1 MGEPS
6 AAFHTKA
13 SARKLLELPSS
24 VLDLI
29 FDEFYD
35 HDLAQLCQVSKAARD
50 HASAKLYL
58 GLNHIFGLRR
68 PRRNG
73 TEVDDL
79 AAFLETLATSDY
91 NYARHIR
98 QVIFDTVQEGKLGE
112 HSCLEYTYEHSSGK
126 FLQSLILA
134 ILKRAEIVERF
145 EWNVRLEISPLVY
158 QLLHRMQT
166 VRRLYVRMQVGPSLH
181 SPIKSDLPSTGI
193 SASTASMWANAA
205 NQPVQIQQ
213 THGAATNYATH
224 SRSTTNAVRRLPV
237 MQHKSQAKTFSGF
250 RDLTNLAVLDM
261 DTLECV
267 PEIAECIRNC
277 SKTLKSLELSISD
290 KYARRARKTGEDEP
304 LSEPQ
309 ISEDD
314 ISEVLTVPSPPITV
328 TGFEAVPVPK
338 PPETSQALRLAQEG
352 ALARIFEAAA
362 PKHADMTLRTA
373 AGQIIAQGDHEMST
387 LLKKQ
392 KTMAEDEKF
401 LQAIAEIA
409 RRDKERNLDSTN
421 RALSPELH
429 TKLEQATFQ
438 YMSGCKTSGKQV
450 AGKSKPIVKA
460 VKKSPPKNALKT
472 HKPPQSAAAQ
482 KPGQT
487 AMFVQG
493 PWGKQYGSPK
503 NVGLPKHNGPGT
515 TSSNSSEAYSWTPY
529 QTGPVSYTN
538 TSSYTAGPSMSSPK
552 SVYPLV
558 SKPTTMT
565 PNGHNYDF
573 SNGMPQ
579 NIALS
584 PKMSSAPYSNIDHVI
599 NIPPKQP
606 ISNSTKSSTSG
617 SATPSNASGC
627 SSTPVNVIKPAEN
640 SPQIFYD
647 DDIDLEHPD
656 ELEEIDEEEEQLIP
670 NDDTQHT
677 KLLTNI
683 FSGESSPLST
693 AISQLEQRSDMADA
707 SSGMSFATD
716 KQSNGDIK
724 LGEVGS
730 ATESKGKAVV
740 RDSNLIETIDEDDA
754 MTTYIRL
761 AHGLPLENLAIHL
774 LPVKPSV
781 LLRHIDFY
789 SVKYLTLLNVGPQRT
804 LWATLAKLNRQSPL
818 PLTTV
823 CSDNVTPSLLA
834 FLGNLPEAQL
844 KVLYMLEHVPKPRVP
859 QLHGCAKTT
868 VTIDEIAKTV
878 LKHHMKSL
886 RRLVIRNDCDDGW
899 AMDTPTIRLIA
910 REGQKLEEL
919 GLQCFSEQFHKLA
932 QALPQLPKLYALH
945 VVYITDVLQS
955 ANTITGT
962 VTASTLAHGPHH
974 YSNHQQTQLEVNKHV
989 LEEIRASVV
998 DSLSHVPKSELTYLG
1013 LSVVNGQITSAN
1025 NGMGPVH
1032 LYVSRIYREYEVVKE
1047 IGEDETGGEEGQ
1059 EEKAKELAIYTEDNL
1074 LMSDVA
1080 GKVRM
1085 WEKERWAGK
1094 I

>member
-1 MGEPS
+1 M
-6 AAFHTKA
+6 
-13 SARKLLELPSS
+13 
-24 VLDLI
+24 
-29 FDEFYD
+29 
-35 HDLAQLCQVSKAARD
+35 
-50 HASAKLYL
+50 
-58 GLNHIFGLRR
+58 
-68 PRRNG
+68 
-73 TEVDDL
+73 
-79 AAFLETLATSDY
+79 
-91 NYARHIR
+91 
-98 QVIFDTVQEGKLGE
+98 
-112 HSCLEYTYEHSSGK
+112 
-126 FLQSLILA
+126 
-134 ILKRAEIVERF
+134 ERF

-158 QLLHRMQT
+158 QQLHRMQT
-166 VRRLYVRMQVGPSLH
+166 VRRLYVRTQVGPSLH
-181 SPIKSDLPSTGI
+181 SPIKSDLPSAGI
-193 SASTASMWANAA
+193 SATNTSMWANPAA
-205 NQPVQIQQ
+205 QSIHVQQSQ
-213 THGAATNYATH
+213 GGGTNYATQ
-224 SRSTTNAVRRLPV
+224 SRSTTNVVKRLPV

-250 RDLTNLAVLDM
+250 KDLTNLAVLDM

-304 LSEPQ
+304 LSEAQ

-328 TGFEAVPVPK
+328 TGFEAVPIPK
-338 PPETSQALRLAQEG
+338 PPETSQAHRLAQEG

-362 PKHADMTLRTA
+362 PKHPDMTLRTA
-373 AGQIIAQGDHEMST
+373 TGQMIAQGDHEMST
-387 LLKKQ
+387 LLKEQ

-401 LQAIAEIA
+401 LLSIAEIA
-409 RRDKERNLDSTN
+409 GGDKEHIADSTN
-421 RALSPELH
+421 QALSTELH
-429 TKLEQATFQ
+429 NKLEQAVFQ
-438 YMSGCKTSGKQV
+438 YLSGCKTNGKQA

-460 VKKSPPKNALKT
+460 VKKSPPKNAPKT
-472 HKPPQSAAAQ
+472 HKPPQSATAQ

-493 PWGKQYGSPK
+493 PWEKQYGTPK
-503 NVGLPKHNGPGT
+503 NIGPPKHNGPGT
-515 TSSNSSEAYSWTPY
+515 TSSTSSEPYTWTPY
-529 QTGPVSYTN
+529 QTGPISYTN
-538 TSSYTAGPSMSSPK
+538 ASSYTAGPSMSSPK
-552 SVYPLV
+552 SMYPLK
-558 SKPTTMT
+558 SKPMTMT
-565 PNGHNYDF
+565 TNGHNYDF
-573 SNGMPQ
+573 NNGMSQ
-579 NIALS
+579 NMGPP
-584 PKMSSAPYSNIDHVI
+584 PKMSSASYSNIDHVI
-599 NIPPKQP
+599 TKAPKQP
-606 ISNSTKSSTSG
+606 IYSNSTKSSTSG

-627 SSTPVNVIKPAEN
+627 SSTPVNVIKPAES

-656 ELEEIDEEEEQLIP
+656 ELEEVDEVEEQLIS

-677 KLLTNI
+677 NLLTNV
-683 FSGESSPLST
+683 FNGELSPLAT
-693 AISQLEQRSDMADA
+693 AISQLEQRPDVADT
-707 SSGMSFATD
+707 SNYMSFAID
-716 KQSNGDIK
+716 KQSNGDTK
-724 LGEVGS
+724 LSEVGS
-730 ATESKGKAVV
+730 STESKGKAVA
-740 RDSNLIETIDEDDA
+740 RDSDLMETIDEDDA

-804 LWATLAKLNRQSPL
+804 LWAALAKLNRQSPL

-834 FLGNLPEAQL
+834 FLGNLPPAQL
-844 KVLYMLEHVPKPRVP
+844 KVLYMLEHAPKPRVP

-878 LKHHMKSL
+878 LKPHMQSL
-886 RRLVIRNDCDDGW
+886 RRLVIRNDSDDQW
-899 AMDTPTIRLIA
+899 AMDSATIRLIA
-910 REGQKLEEL
+910 KEGQKLEEL

-932 QALPQLPKLYALH
+932 RALPQLPKLYALH

-962 VTASTLAHGPHH
+962 VSVSTLAHGPHH
-974 YSNHQQTQLEVNKHV
+974 YSNHQQTQQEVNKHI
-989 LEEIRASVV
+989 LEEVRASVI
-998 DSLSHVPKSELTYLG
+998 DSLSHAPKSELTYLG
-1013 LSVVNGQITSAN
+1013 LSAVNGQPHSAN

-1032 LYVSRIYREYEVVKE
+1032 LYVSRIFREWEVVKE
-1047 IGEDETGGEEGQ
+1047 IGEAEAGGEETKK
-1059 EEKAKELAIYTEDNL
+1059 EKELAIYTEDNL

-1080 GKVRM
+1080 GKVRI